1 LLTENGEE
9 SGKMYNVKVIDNFET
24 FPESINMSS
33 SDQQFKSYDH
43 CKLGVLLEINSGQI
57 KLSGQIWT
65 LSPLP
70 KELWGNFEY
79 QNSREF
85 LKFSNDG

>member
-1 LLTENGEE
+1 
-9 SGKMYNVKVIDNFET
+9 MYNVKVIDNFET
-24 FPESINMSS
+24 FPESINTFP

-43 CKLGVLLEINSGQI
+43 CKLRVLLEINSGQI

-79 QNSREF
+79 QNST
-85 LKFSNDG
+85 